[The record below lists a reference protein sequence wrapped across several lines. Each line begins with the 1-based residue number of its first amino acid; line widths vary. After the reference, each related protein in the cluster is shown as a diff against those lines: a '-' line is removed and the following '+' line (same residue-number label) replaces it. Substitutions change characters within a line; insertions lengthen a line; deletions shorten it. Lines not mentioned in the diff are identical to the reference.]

1 MITSIA
7 RLAADPWSRR
17 QQPVRVPKVSWF
29 NRHPRFTVIVL
40 SVGGISLTFSRV
52 IYDAVNSIFEPESD
66 EPKLDF
72 SLLLRQTV
80 FRKDGE
86 RPRSIQEAL
95 EEQEKIREE
104 QRREKERQAELAL
117 RI

>member
-1 MITSIA
+1 M
-7 RLAADPWSRR
+7 
-17 QQPVRVPKVSWF
+17 
-29 NRHPRFTVIVL
+29 IVL

-52 IYDAVNSIFEPESD
+52 IYDVVNSIFEPESD